1 MRDDVVAELRRE
13 HRDRSFQRD
22 VGEGLDLAAVV
33 ADDVMVVRALDRRLE
48 ARDSVADLHPLDE
61 PELHQRVED
70 AIHTGDADAPAA
82 REQRVA
88 KLLGA
93 ATAIASSELVDQRR
107 SSAARTMTSRS
118 ERRLGCR

>member
-1 MRDDVVAELRRE
+1 MCGDLVAAATCDPLERLLESGVLER
-13 HRDRSFQRD
+13 
-22 VGEGLDLAAVV
+22 LDLAAVV

-48 ARDSVADLHPLDE
+48 AGDSVADLHPLDE

-93 ATAIASSELVDQRR
+93 ATAIASSELVDQRC

>member
-33 ADDVMVVRALDRRLE
+33 ADNVMVVSALDRRLE
-48 ARDSVADLHPLDE
+48 AGDSVADLHPLNE

-70 AIHTGDADAPAA
+70 AIHTGDADAPAP
-82 REQRVA
+82 RQQRFVE
-88 KLLGA
+88 LLGA
-93 ATAIASSELVDQRR
+93 ATAITTGELLDQRR
-107 SSAARTMTSRS
+107 TGAARTMTSRS